1 MDELAQKINDLKENW
16 ETVRDKVITYQAQ
29 WQNTLPE
36 NTPAMIDATLSTLV
50 GLVSRVSDTS
60 RKGRA
65 MRLAE
70 VVATTHL
77 VNAHAVLNNHLRSN
91 QFNQFPTFC
100 NHVAQAASAMYG
112 VYVLASQDGQDTI
125 KEACLQINGEMKEVS
140 LLHENLTT
148 IEENANSLSKQL
160 SDSVTK
166 AGEHT
171 ESCEAFDERAAE
183 HLAEIQGYCEEA
195 QTAVTDAKD
204 HEQSITEL
212 AEQAVTLEQDISTRL
227 GDAQKATQKLDEL
240 SERAK
245 EVREELESL
254 LPGATAAGLAQAYR
268 KTKKQIEERMAKQF
282 KLFGWGLA
290 GLVGTLI
297 LGHFLLPPLP
307 TEPGPLMIQLFS
319 RAMLASPAV
328 WFTWVV
334 VRQYTYLS
342 RLHTDY
348 GFKEAVATSFEGFR
362 RMMEELDEAD
372 NKNLTSALSIK
383 AIDIIGSD
391 PDRLGTRHHGDDS
404 PWSHVLKTLTS
415 RLFGGKGSGE

>member
-16 ETVRDKVITYQAQ
+16 ETVRDTVITYQAQ
-29 WQNTLPE
+29 WQSTLPE

-91 QFNQFPTFC
+91 QCSHFPAFC

-112 VYVLASQDGQDTI
+112 VYVLASQDGRDAI
-125 KEACLQINGEMKEVS
+125 KEACIQIDSEVKELSV
-140 LLHENLTT
+140 LHE
-148 IEENANSLSKQL
+148 QL
-160 SDSVTK
+160 SDIEEHATELSDQLSEIFTK
-166 AGEHT
+166 AEKHT
-171 ESCEAFDERAAE
+171 ESCEAFNERAAE
-183 HLAEIQGYCEEA
+183 HLTEIQGYCEEA
-195 QTAVTDAKD
+195 QTAATEARDQ
-204 HEQSITEL
+204 EQNITSL
-212 AEQAVTLEQDISTRL
+212 ANLAITLEQDIPTRL
-227 GDAQKATQKLDEL
+227 DDAQRATQKLDEL

-362 RMMEELDEAD
+362 RMMEELDKSND
-372 NKNLTSALSIK
+372 KDLTAALSIK

-391 PDRLGTRHHGDDS
+391 PDRLGSRHHGDDS
-404 PWSHVLKTLTS
+404 PWSHMLKSLTG
-415 RLFGGKGSGE
+415 RLFGGKGGEK